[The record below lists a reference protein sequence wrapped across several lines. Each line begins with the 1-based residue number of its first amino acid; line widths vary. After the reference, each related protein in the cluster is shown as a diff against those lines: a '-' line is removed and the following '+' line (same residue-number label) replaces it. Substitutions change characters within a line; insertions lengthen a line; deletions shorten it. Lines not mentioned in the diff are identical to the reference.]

1 MEYKI
6 EDTMPL
12 FKFPSTP
19 YEVIRGETAP
29 HRMFLVL

>member
-6 EDTMPL
+6 GHTMPI

-19 YEVIRGETAP
+19 YEVVGGETAP
-29 HRMFLVL
+29 HRMFLVM